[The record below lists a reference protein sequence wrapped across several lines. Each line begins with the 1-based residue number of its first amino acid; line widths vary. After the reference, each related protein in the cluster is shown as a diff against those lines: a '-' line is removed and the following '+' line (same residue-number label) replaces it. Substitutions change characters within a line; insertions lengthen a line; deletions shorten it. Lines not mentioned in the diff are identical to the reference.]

1 MAPAPLL
8 SDSAG
13 DINGLVPKKVDT
25 TYVVTGKIALG
36 VSSSSSH
43 HIDKFYAY
51 RNLYA
56 RRIK

>member
-25 TYVVTGKIALG
+25 TYVVTGKVAM
-36 VSSSSSH
+36 
-43 HIDKFYAY
+43 DKPGISCDDNGNVCA
-51 RNLYA
+51 
-56 RRIK
+56 

>member
-25 TYVVTGKIALG
+25 SYAVTGETAIPSSRPVTLGLQSCPYALA
-36 VSSSSSH
+36 H
-43 HIDKFYAY
+43 A
-51 RNLYA
+51 
-56 RRIK
+56 

>member
-25 TYVVTGKIALG
+25 SYAVTGETTIRLTRPVALG
-36 VSSSSSH
+36 LQ
-43 HIDKFYAY
+43 I
-51 RNLYA
+51 
-56 RRIK
+56 

>member
-25 TYVVTGKIALG
+25 SYAVTGETAI
-36 VSSSSSH
+36 SSSRPVALTLPNC
-43 HIDKFYAY
+43 IYTLAQ
-51 RNLYA
+51 A
-56 RRIK
+56 